1 MYRKNVTYTDFNGN
15 EVTDSLY
22 FNLTEVELME
32 MQLRNG
38 DMQEMLERLSKSK
51 DMYQIV
57 STIKDIICSS
67 YGEKSLDGKRFI
79 KSREIVDA
87 FKASEAYSVL
97 FTELMQDENA
107 AAEFVNGIMPASIQA
122 AVAAENAK
130 KAAENAAL
138 PKAVSEVK

>member
-67 YGEKSLDGKRFI
+67 YGERASTVSASSRVARSSTLSKPARRTACSSPSLCRT
-79 KSREIVDA
+79 R
-87 FKASEAYSVL
+87 
-97 FTELMQDENA
+97 
-107 AAEFVNGIMPASIQA
+107 MPRPS
-122 AVAAENAK
+122 
-130 KAAENAAL
+130 L
-138 PKAVSEVK
+138 

>member
-1 MYRKNVTYTDFNGN
+1 MYRKKVTYTDFNGQ
-15 EVTDSLY
+15 EVTDTLY

-38 DMQEMLERLSKSK
+38 DMEEMLERISKSK
-51 DMYQIV
+51 DLYQIV

-67 YGEKSLDGKRFI
+67 YGEKSLDGKRFV
-79 KSREIVDA
+79 KSKELTDA

-107 AAEFVNGIMPASIQA
+107 AAEFINGIMPASIQA
-122 AVAAENAK
+122 AAAAERAK
-130 KAAENAAL
+130 QQASAL
-138 PKAVSEVK
+138 PQGVDTEK

>member
-1 MYRKNVTYTDFNGN
+1 MYRKKVTYTDFNGQ
-15 EVTDSLY
+15 EVTDTLY

-38 DMQEMLERLSKSK
+38 DMEEMLERISKSK

-67 YGEKSLDGKRFI
+67 YGEKSLDGKRFV
-79 KSREIVDA
+79 KSKELTDA

-107 AAEFVNGIMPASIQA
+107 AAEFINGIMPASIQA
-122 AVAAENAK
+122 AAAAERAK
-130 KAAENAAL
+130 QQANAL
-138 PKAVSEVK
+138 PQGVDTEK

>member
-1 MYRKNVTYTDFNGN
+1 MYRKKVTYTDFNGQ
-15 EVTDSLY
+15 EVTDTLY

-38 DMQEMLERLSKSK
+38 DMEEMLERISKSK
-51 DMYQIV
+51 DLYQIV

-67 YGEKSLDGKRFI
+67 YGEKSLDGKRFV
-79 KSREIVDA
+79 KSKELTDA

-107 AAEFVNGIMPASIQA
+107 AAEFINGIMPASIQA
-122 AVAAENAK
+122 AAAAERAK
-130 KAAENAAL
+130 QQAGAL
-138 PKAVSEVK
+138 PQGVETEK